1 MGLPASPGAASG
13 QIVFTAEKAK
23 ELTNLG
29 KKVILV
35 RQETSPEDIEGMVV
49 SEAIVTS
56 RGGMTSHAAVV
67 ARGMGTCCVTGCESL
82 TVNEE
87 AKQLHCGPQVILE
100 GTIISVDG
108 STGEIYLGEIPTI
121 SADNNDDLQ
130 ELLSWA
136 DAYADL
142 TVRANAET
150 TQDLET
156 AIRFGAAGIGLA
168 RTEHMFFGEE
178 RVLEMRRLILAE
190 SEKEATYALEQLLHF
205 QQEDFY
211 QMLKVVQDKPMVV
224 RLLDPPMHEFLPHEK
239 NDIQLLAKQLQ
250 RFPVTIAKQIERLQ
264 ETNPMLGHRGCRLGV
279 TQPQITKCK
288 LQPYLLVPFD

>member
-1 MGLPASPGAASG
+1 M
-13 QIVFTAEKAK
+13 
-23 ELTNLG
+23 
-29 KKVILV
+29 
-35 RQETSPEDIEGMVV
+35 
-49 SEAIVTS
+49 
-56 RGGMTSHAAVV
+56 
-67 ARGMGTCCVTGCESL
+67 
-82 TVNEE
+82 
-87 AKQLHCGPQVILE
+87 
-100 GTIISVDG
+100 
-108 STGEIYLGEIPTI
+108 
-121 SADNNDDLQ
+121 
-130 ELLSWA
+130 SWA

-279 TQPQITKCK
+279 TQPQIYKMQVTA
-288 LQPYLLVPFD
+288 LFTSAIRLVKEGITVYPEVMIL

>member
-1 MGLPASPGAASG
+1 
-13 QIVFTAEKAK
+13 
-23 ELTNLG
+23 
-29 KKVILV
+29 
-35 RQETSPEDIEGMVV
+35 
-49 SEAIVTS
+49 
-56 RGGMTSHAAVV
+56 MTHAAVV

-87 AKQLHCGPQVILE
+87 TKQLHCGPQVILE

-108 STGEIYLGEIPTI
+108 STGKFILAKFLPI

-142 TVRANAET
+142 TVRANAE

-190 SEKEATYALEQLLHF
+190 SEKEATYVGATSSF
-205 QQEDFY
+205 STG
-211 QMLKVVQDKPMVV
+211 
-224 RLLDPPMHEFLPHEK
+224 RLLSNAESSSRQAHGGP
-239 NDIQLLAKQLQ
+239 
-250 RFPVTIAKQIERLQ
+250 
-264 ETNPMLGHRGCRLGV
+264 
-279 TQPQITKCK
+279 
-288 LQPYLLVPFD
+288 LVRSADACFCLMKRMIFNYWRSNYNGSQ

>member
-1 MGLPASPGAASG
+1 
-13 QIVFTAEKAK
+13 
-23 ELTNLG
+23 
-29 KKVILV
+29 
-35 RQETSPEDIEGMVV
+35 MVV

-87 AKQLHCGPQVILE
+87 NQTTTLRATGHLRRNNHFRRWLN
-100 GTIISVDG
+100 
-108 STGEIYLGEIPTI
+108 GEIYLGEIPTI

-224 RLLDPPMHEFLPHEK
+224 RLLDPPMHEF
-239 NDIQLLAKQLQ
+239 
-250 RFPVTIAKQIERLQ
+250 
-264 ETNPMLGHRGCRLGV
+264 
-279 TQPQITKCK
+279 
-288 LQPYLLVPFD
+288 YLMKRMIFNYWRSNYNGSR